1 MEPSLRANGSRECAP
16 DDGLREAIQDIRHEV
31 DCFVASLLAMTLD
44 GPSAMAEGDSRMK
57 VIGLA
62 GWSGAGKTTLLTRII
77 PHLLGQGLRVSVIK
91 HAHHSFDV
99 DVPGKDSWVHRQ
111 SGATEVLVSSGR
123 RWALMHEL
131 RDAPEPRLPELLKKM
146 SPVDLV
152 VVEGFK
158 SEPHRK
164 IEVHRAANG
173 KAMLF
178 PDDPAIVGIATDA
191 AVETALPVAHL
202 DDIPAIA
209 AMMQRSAISVEE
221 LLARSVSET

>member
-1 MEPSLRANGSRECAP
+1 
-16 DDGLREAIQDIRHEV
+16 
-31 DCFVASLLAMTLD
+31 
-44 GPSAMAEGDSRMK
+44 MK

-62 GWSGAGKTTLLTRII
+62 GWSGAGKTTLLARII
-77 PHLLGQGLRVSVIK
+77 PYFLEQGLRVSVIK

-111 SGATEVLVSSGR
+111 SGAAEVLVSSGK

-131 RDAPEPRLPELLKKM
+131 RGAGEPRLPELLKKM
-146 SPVDLV
+146 SRVDLV

-173 KAMLF
+173 KPLLF
-178 PDDPAIVGIATDA
+178 PDDPGIAGIATDA

-209 AMMQRSAISVEE
+209 AMMQRSAISVEDV
-221 LLARSVSET
+221 LARSVSKT

>member
-1 MEPSLRANGSRECAP
+1 
-16 DDGLREAIQDIRHEV
+16 
-31 DCFVASLLAMTLD
+31 
-44 GPSAMAEGDSRMK
+44 MK

-62 GWSGAGKTTLLTRII
+62 GWSGAGKTTLLSRVI
-77 PHLLGQGLRVSVIK
+77 PHFIGQGLRVSVIK

-111 SGATEVLVSSGR
+111 SGATEVLVSSGK

-131 RDAPEPRLPELLKKM
+131 RGAAEPRLPDLLLKM

-164 IEVHRAANG
+164 IEVYRAANG
-173 KAMLF
+173 KPLLF
-178 PDDPAIVGIATDA
+178 PDDPAIAGIATDA
-191 AVETALPVAHL
+191 AVETALPTAHL
-202 DDIPAIA
+202 DDISAVA
-209 AMMQRSAISVEE
+209 AMMRRSAISVED
-221 LLARSVSET
+221 LLARSAGES

>member
-1 MEPSLRANGSRECAP
+1 
-16 DDGLREAIQDIRHEV
+16 
-31 DCFVASLLAMTLD
+31 
-44 GPSAMAEGDSRMK
+44 MK

-62 GWSGAGKTTLLTRII
+62 GWSGAGKTTLLARII
-77 PHLLGQGLRVSVIK
+77 PHFLKAGLRVSVIK

-111 SGATEVLVSSGR
+111 SGAMEVLVSSGQ

-131 RDAPEPRLPELLKKM
+131 RGAAEPRLPELLKKL

-158 SEPHRK
+158 S
-164 IEVHRAANG
+164 EVHRAANG

-191 AVETALPVAHL
+191 AIETALPVVHL

-221 LLARSVSET
+221 LLARSVTQT

>member
-1 MEPSLRANGSRECAP
+1 
-16 DDGLREAIQDIRHEV
+16 
-31 DCFVASLLAMTLD
+31 
-44 GPSAMAEGDSRMK
+44 MK

-62 GWSGAGKTTLLTRII
+62 GWSGAGKTTLLSRVI
-77 PHLLGQGLRVSVIK
+77 PHFRDLGLRVSVIK

-111 SGATEVLVSSGR
+111 SGATEVLVSSGN

-131 RDAPEPRLPELLKKM
+131 RGTAEPRLPELLKKM
-146 SPVDLV
+146 SRVDLV

-158 SEPHRK
+158 SGPHRK

-173 KAMLF
+173 KPLLF
-178 PDDPAIVGIATDA
+178 PDDPGIVGIATDG
-191 AVETALPVAHL
+191 AVETTLPVAHL

-209 AMMQRSAISVEE
+209 LMMQRSAISVEDV
-221 LLARSVSET
+221 LAQSVSQT

>member
-1 MEPSLRANGSRECAP
+1 LADIKQARIRNEANFVIAS
-16 DDGLREAIQDIRHEV
+16 EAKQSSFFAKEESWI
-31 DCFVASLLAMTLD
+31 ASSQGLLAMTVRMRV
-44 GPSAMAEGDSRMK
+44 PEKNEMK

-77 PHLLGQGLRVSVIK
+77 PHFLAKGIRVSVIK
-91 HAHHSFDV
+91 HAHHNFDV

-111 SGATEVLVSSGR
+111 SGAEEVLVSSGT

-131 RDAPEPRLPELLKKM
+131 RGAAEPRLPELLGKM
-146 SPVDLV
+146 SRVDLV

-173 KAMLF
+173 KPLLF
-178 PDDPAIVGIATDA
+178 PGDAAIAGIAADV
-191 AVETALPVAHL
+191 AVETALPLAHL

-209 AMMQRSAISVEE
+209 AMMERSAIPVEDV
-221 LLARSVSET
+221 LARSSIET

>member
-1 MEPSLRANGSRECAP
+1 
-16 DDGLREAIQDIRHEV
+16 
-31 DCFVASLLAMTLD
+31 
-44 GPSAMAEGDSRMK
+44 MK

-77 PHLLGQGLRVSVIK
+77 PHLLRQGLSVSVIK

-111 SGATEVLVSSGR
+111 SGATEVLVSSGK

-131 RDAPEPRLPELLKKM
+131 RGAGEPRLPELLAKM

-152 VVEGFK
+152 IVEGFK

-178 PDDPAIVGIATDA
+178 PDDPGIAGIATDA
-191 AVETALPVAHL
+191 AVKTTLPVAHL

-209 AMMQRSAISVEE
+209 AMMQTSAIPVQDV
-221 LLARSVSET
+221 LARSAPKA

>member
-1 MEPSLRANGSRECAP
+1 MKWAS
-16 DDGLREAIQDIRHEV
+16 
-31 DCFVASLLAMTLD
+31 FVAEPGNVGWD
-44 GPSAMAEGDSRMK
+44 GGSENDMK

-62 GWSGAGKTTLLTRII
+62 GWSGAGKTTLLARLI
-77 PHLLGQGLRVSVIK
+77 PYFGAEGLSVSVIK

-99 DVPGKDSWVHRQ
+99 DIPGKDSWVHRQ
-111 SGATEVLVSSGR
+111 AGAVEVLVSSGQ

-131 RDAPEPRLPELLKKM
+131 RGADEPRLPELLRKM
-146 SPVDLV
+146 SRVDLV

-173 KAMLF
+173 KALLF
-178 PDDPAIVGIATDA
+178 PGDPAIVGIATDA
-191 AVETALPVAHL
+191 VVETALPSAHL

-209 AMMQRSAISVEE
+209 AMMRRAAISVEE
-221 LLARSVSET
+221 VLARSAGEG